1 MERRGSHCS
10 VSGSERTKGT
20 LCLRET
26 GKGASRS
33 TMPISHFKAHLPS
46 KIDINFKNKAKQN
59 TGRRIPNS
67 HHFHTHKKK
76 PKTTTTKKPK
86 QLPLLYC
93 SCCSFAHDQQPPG
106 HASQAPYAFLQERAT
121 CPTSPRFAYVG
132 WKWERVTC
140 AKATLLSPACLV
152 LLLPM
157 THRGH
162 SWQSCMGG
170 VWHSL
175 IVYEHAVY
183 LSISHKCLW

>member
-1 MERRGSHCS
+1 
-10 VSGSERTKGT
+10 VF
-20 LCLRET
+20 LALREQRAPCVCVRQ
-26 GKGASRS
+26 GRV
-33 TMPISHFKAHLPS
+33 HLAAQCPS
-46 KIDINFKNKAKQN
+46 ATSKLTCLPKLILTSKTKQN
-59 TGRRIPNS
+59 KTLEEESQILTIS
-67 HHFHTHKKK
+67 THTKKY
-76 PKTTTTKKPK
+76 PKQQQQKKPK